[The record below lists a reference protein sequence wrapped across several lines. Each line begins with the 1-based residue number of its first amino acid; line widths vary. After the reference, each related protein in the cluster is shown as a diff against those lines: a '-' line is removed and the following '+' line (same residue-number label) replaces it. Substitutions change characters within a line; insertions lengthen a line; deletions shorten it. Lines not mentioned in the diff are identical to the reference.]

1 MQLPP
6 KPIVFE
12 SDIAPLLSAFV
23 AEKQR
28 MGFKYNTIA
37 AYLKSFDT
45 YLLDKSCKDALSK
58 ELMLDWVTPK
68 PHQTSTTVEH
78 HIHIM
83 QRLADFLNRN
93 GFSAYRIPSELI
105 PKKTHHFTP
114 YVFSYEEIASILTVV
129 DGFEYNK
136 TSPKRHLV
144 YPLLFRVLCFC
155 GLRISEALNL
165 MVGDVNFD
173 EGFFFLRDTKT
184 SLDRIIPL
192 DRNLQDRFASYME
205 QMGFQRKDEYFFPS
219 PDGSRYSV
227 ATMDSTFRGILF
239 KAGIPYRGKGKGPR
253 LHDLRHTFCVHS
265 LQKLTAHGEDPYAV
279 LPLLMTYMGHRS
291 VQATSQ
297 YIHLSAESF
306 PAILKR
312 SEALF
317 GDLIPLEDISNE
329 ETI

>member
-1 MQLPP
+1 MQSPP

-23 AEKQR
+23 VEKQR

-136 TSPKRHLV
+136 TSSTAV
-144 YPLLFRVLCFC
+144 SSAVL
-155 GLRISEALNL
+155 
-165 MVGDVNFD
+165 
-173 EGFFFLRDTKT
+173 LRDSHFRSAKSNGGGCQFRRRFLLPSRHKDKPGSNHT
-184 SLDRIIPL
+184 S
-192 DRNLQDRFASYME
+192 
-205 QMGFQRKDEYFFPS
+205 
-219 PDGSRYSV
+219 
-227 ATMDSTFRGILF
+227 
-239 KAGIPYRGKGKGPR
+239 
-253 LHDLRHTFCVHS
+253 
-265 LQKLTAHGEDPYAV
+265 
-279 LPLLMTYMGHRS
+279 
-291 VQATSQ
+291 
-297 YIHLSAESF
+297 
-306 PAILKR
+306 
-312 SEALF
+312 
-317 GDLIPLEDISNE
+317 
-329 ETI
+329 